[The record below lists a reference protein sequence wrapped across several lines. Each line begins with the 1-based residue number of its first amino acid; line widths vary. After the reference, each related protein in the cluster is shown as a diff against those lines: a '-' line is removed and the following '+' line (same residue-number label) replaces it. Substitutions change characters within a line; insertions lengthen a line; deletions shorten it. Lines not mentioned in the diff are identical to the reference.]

1 MKIKVGDIIRS
12 RNRMTITIDK
22 GDTSDEEEQVGEGEY
37 FVVVDYGE
45 YPNHNE
51 NEICVGYTLLSQ
63 KRMTKSR
70 WDKEYCILEENFTK
84 V

>member
-1 MKIKVGDIIRS
+1 MKIKVGDILRS
-12 RNRMTITIDK
+12 KHDMIITVQD
-22 GDTSDEEEQVGEGEY
+22 DEEEQVDEGEY

-70 WDKEYCILEENFTK
+70 WDKEYCILEDSFIKE
-84 V
+84 

>member
-12 RNRMTITIDK
+12 MHRMTITIDK
-22 GDTSDEEEQVGEGEY
+22 GDTSDEEHVEKGEY

-45 YPNHNE
+45 YVDHDDD
-51 NEICVGYTLLSQ
+51 EICVGYTLLSQ

-70 WDKEYCILEENFTK
+70 WNKEYCILEDSFIKE
-84 V
+84 